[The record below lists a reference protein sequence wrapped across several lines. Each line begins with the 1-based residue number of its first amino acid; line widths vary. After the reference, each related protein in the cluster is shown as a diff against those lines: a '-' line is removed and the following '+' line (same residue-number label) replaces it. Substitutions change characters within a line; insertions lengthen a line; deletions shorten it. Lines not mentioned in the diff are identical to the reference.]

1 LSGDARRLL
10 GVQALRASAY
20 GLGSVLIGVA
30 LARAGRS
37 GTQVGLVLGAL
48 LAGSALA
55 SLLLAR
61 FGDRV
66 GRRRSYRLLLGAM
79 GAAGTV
85 FALTTWPPALI
96 LAALTGTVST
106 EVVESGPFTSL
117 EQAMLPHTV
126 NPAGRTRLFGRYNV
140 VATLAGA
147 LGALAAG
154 GPALLGRWLP
164 TPPATQRWLLA
175 YPLAATLGLAVAAR
189 LSPAVEADRAAAGP
203 YAPTPLH
210 RSRRL
215 VYQLA
220 GLFAL
225 DSFGGGFVVQ
235 AFIAYWF
242 ARRFGASPQL
252 LGLVFFAVGLLQALS
267 FQLAVRLADRIG
279 LLPTMVFTHLPS
291 NLLLAAIAFAPNL
304 ASALALLLARF
315 ALSQMDVPTRQAY
328 VVGVVDPSE
337 RTAAAAYTNT
347 ARYAVRP
354 LAPLGRRRAAAG
366 RLAER
371 PLRRRRHSQE
381 RLRPRPVPAIPQRQT
396 TSRID
401 ARPGSGFLQHAG
413 TSHSA
418 LTLTRVLLKRAG
430 ASSFRWCPRAG
441 SRPLRWQ

>member
-1 LSGDARRLL
+1 
-10 GVQALRASAY
+10 
-20 GLGSVLIGVA
+20 
-30 LARAGRS
+30 
-37 GTQVGLVLGAL
+37 
-48 LAGSALA
+48 
-55 SLLLAR
+55 
-61 FGDRV
+61 
-66 GRRRSYRLLLGAM
+66 M
-79 GAAGTV
+79 
-85 FALTTWPPALI
+85 
-96 LAALTGTVST
+96 ST